1 MKKLFLLL
9 TLIFLFTNS
18 VFAQECETSDECTL
32 LGRKHIIEKKYK
44 KAIECFDFAI
54 SKDEEAYLAYA
65 YRAKAYF
72 YLKNYNK
79 TLEDTKKSLEI
90 CENSVSHG
98 LRGSVHNVKGN
109 YHDAIEET
117 TKALDLNPWYMKCY
131 EVRAR
136 AELNIEDYFG
146 ALKDSNKAIKLKND
160 YPKSYEIRG
169 YAYLGL
175 KDIPCAKSDFAQA
188 AELYKDNGDKK
199 NYKQMKKMVK
209 ICQRKME

>member
-1 MKKLFLLL
+1 MKKLLLLL
-9 TLIFLFTNS
+9 TFIFLFS
-18 VFAQECETSDECTL
+18 SSAFAQECETADYCTL
-32 LGRKHIIEKKYK
+32 LGKKSINEKKYK
-44 KAIECFDFAI
+44 QAIEYFDKAISNDN
-54 SKDEEAYLAYA
+54 EAYLAYA
-65 YRAKAYF
+65 YRAKANF

-79 TLEDTKKSLEI
+79 TLDDTKKSLEI

-98 LRGSVHNVKGN
+98 LRGSVYVVKGS

-136 AELNIEDYFG
+136 AELYLEDYFS
-146 ALKDSNKAIKLKND
+146 ALKDSSKAIKLKND
-160 YPKSYEIRG
+160 YPKSYEVRA
-169 YAYLGL
+169 YAHLGL
-175 KDIPCAKSDFAQA
+175 KDIPSAKEDFAQA
-188 AELYKDNGDKK
+188 AELYKDNSDNK